1 LVTGQFC
8 GESSTNFLG
17 QILGLGSLSRHAKA
31 VREQPIIMAVEQAC
45 KGLSVSICC
54 RLGQVFVAGCH
65 THHGDETDANGQSLV
80 GFGIYLA
87 VGLNMR
93 EKCSA

>member
-1 LVTGQFC
+1 
-8 GESSTNFLG
+8 
-17 QILGLGSLSRHAKA
+17 
-31 VREQPIIMAVEQAC
+31 MAVEQAG

-54 RLGQVFVAGCH
+54 RLGQVFVAGRH

-87 VGLNMR
+87 VGFNMR
-93 EKCSA
+93 EKRSAKGVAIGSLMDVLGCDVGYTEKQERCVGRIMLC